1 MKIPPSM
8 VPVITGLAFWD
19 RRVAAWRDKAQLML
33 MQAELGERLALGDGT
48 RVERGVIWRVG
59 GTGRVRLGA
68 ASTIRTGA
76 ELKVDG
82 KLTIGKRV
90 LIGAWT
96 TLSVFDEVVIG
107 DDCLLAERVSIRDH
121 DHRFEHPDVPV
132 ADQGYRVSSIRLGNN
147 VWLGA
152 GVTLLKGV
160 SLGDG
165 CVVGANA
172 VVTRSFPA
180 GCVLAGVPA
189 RVIQQLPIDERS
201 YACTD

>member
-1 MKIPPSM
+1 MKIPRPLF
-8 VPVITGLAFWD
+8 PVITGLAYWD
-19 RRVAAWRDKAQLML
+19 RRIAAWRDKAQLML
-33 MQAELGERLALGDGT
+33 LQAELGDRLVLGEGT
-48 RVERGVIWRVG
+48 RIERGVIWRVG
-59 GTGRVRLGA
+59 TPGRVRVGEGSL
-68 ASTIRTGA
+68 IRTGA

-121 DHRFEHPDVPV
+121 DHRFEHPGIPV
-132 ADQGYRVSSIRLGNN
+132 ADQGYRVSTIRLGHN

-189 RVIQQLPIDERS
+189 RVIQQLAIDERS
-201 YACTD
+201 YACPD

>member
-1 MKIPPSM
+1 MKIPPQM
-8 VPVITGLAFWD
+8 VPVITSIAYWD

-33 MQAELGERLALGDGT
+33 MQRELGDRLALGEGT
-48 RVERGVIWRVG
+48 RVERGVIWRIG
-59 GTGRVRLGA
+59 HEGRVRLGEE
-68 ASTIRTGA
+68 TIIRTGA

-121 DHRFEHPDVPV
+121 DHRFEHPGVPV
-132 ADQGYRVSSIRLGNN
+132 ADQGYRVSTIRLGNN